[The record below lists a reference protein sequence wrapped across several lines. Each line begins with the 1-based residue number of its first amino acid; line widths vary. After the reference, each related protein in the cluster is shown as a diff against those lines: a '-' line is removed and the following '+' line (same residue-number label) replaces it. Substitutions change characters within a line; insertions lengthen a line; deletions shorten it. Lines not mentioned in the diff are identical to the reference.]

1 PSPRN
6 SHCLPTRRY
15 SDLGDGARGVED
27 LHLEHPEGPRLK
39 EASGQRDTEV
49 YPPGNPE
56 TGPKLQWIRRE
67 GGPVM
72 PEPNHIQI
80 GEVAERTG
88 SPLRTIRY
96 YGEVGSMEPSARS
109 RGGFRL
115 HTETDV
121 DGSALIEWRKPLGF
135 GLEETRE
142 PLERL
147 DRSDSAE
154 IFLQERKPLS
164 EGLDVLETAIA

>member
-1 PSPRN
+1 
-6 SHCLPTRRY
+6 
-15 SDLGDGARGVED
+15 
-27 LHLEHPEGPRLK
+27 
-39 EASGQRDTEV
+39 
-49 YPPGNPE
+49 
-56 TGPKLQWIRRE
+56 
-67 GGPVM
+67 M

-88 SPLRTIRY
+88 SPLRTNRY
-96 YGEVGSMEPSARS
+96 CGEVGSMEPSARS

>member
-1 PSPRN
+1 
-6 SHCLPTRRY
+6 
-15 SDLGDGARGVED
+15 
-27 LHLEHPEGPRLK
+27 
-39 EASGQRDTEV
+39 
-49 YPPGNPE
+49 
-56 TGPKLQWIRRE
+56 
-67 GGPVM
+67 M

-109 RGGFRL
+109 RGGFLL

-121 DGSALIEWRKPLGF
+121 DRSVLIERRRPLGF
-135 GLEETRE
+135 GLEEMCE

-147 DRSDSAE
+147 DRPNSAE
-154 IFLQERKPLS
+154 NLLQERKPLS
-164 EGLDVLETAIA
+164 EGLDASRRPSPDFSPRHLRPAVGCSKPDGFHESARSPLRGPCDQASRPRRSAPTCCPAWSWPWP

>member
-1 PSPRN
+1 
-6 SHCLPTRRY
+6 
-15 SDLGDGARGVED
+15 
-27 LHLEHPEGPRLK
+27 
-39 EASGQRDTEV
+39 
-49 YPPGNPE
+49 
-56 TGPKLQWIRRE
+56 
-67 GGPVM
+67 M

-80 GEVAERTG
+80 GEVAERT
-88 SPLRTIRY
+88 
-96 YGEVGSMEPSARS
+96 
-109 RGGFRL
+109 
-115 HTETDV
+115 
-121 DGSALIEWRKPLGF
+121 GSALIEWRKPLGF